1 MSAPPT
7 ELEPRPTA
15 TVGRINL
22 PKKAPTVH
30 LLLVEDESALAESLS
45 GVLTARGHRVDWA
58 SDGLMALNLMAQH
71 PYDLAVL
78 DLGLPKLDGMQ
89 VLKKLRESNLDLPVL
104 ILSARDQVQDKVA
117 AIHAGADDYLSKPF
131 DTDELEAR
139 LFGLMRRRNGVS
151 SARLEWAGVSYD
163 AGQRSFACAEQPL
176 QLSPR
181 EHATLLA
188 LVEAQGSPLARQ
200 ALFDRVFVDDT
211 DIAAD
216 AMDVVLYRLRK
227 RLGELGVAI
236 RNVRGIG
243 FYLDRDRP

>member
-1 MSAPPT
+1 MY
-7 ELEPRPTA
+7 
-15 TVGRINL
+15 
-22 PKKAPTVH
+22 
-30 LLLVEDESALAESLS
+30 LLLVEDEAALAESLS

-58 SDGLMALNLMAQH
+58 SDGLMALNLIAHQQF
-71 PYDLAVL
+71 DLVIL

-89 VLKKLRESNLDLPVL
+89 VLQKLREQSVDLPVL

-131 DTDELEAR
+131 DTHELEAR
-139 LFGLMRRRNGVS
+139 LFGLMRRRHGVA
-151 SARLEWAGVSYD
+151 SARLEWAGVAYD

-211 DIAAD
+211 DIAPD

-243 FYLDRDRP
+243 FYLDPDRP

>member
-1 MSAPPT
+1 
-7 ELEPRPTA
+7 
-15 TVGRINL
+15 
-22 PKKAPTVH
+22 VH
-30 LLLVEDESALAESLS
+30 LLLVEDEAALAESLS

-58 SDGLMALNLMAQH
+58 SDGLMALNLIAHQQF
-71 PYDLAVL
+71 DLVIL

-89 VLKKLRESNLDLPVL
+89 VLHKLREQSVDLPVL
-104 ILSARDQVQDKVA
+104 VLSARDQVQDKVA

-139 LFGLMRRRNGVS
+139 LFGLMRRRHGVG
-151 SARLEWAGVSYD
+151 SARLECAGVAYD
-163 AGQRSFACAEQPL
+163 AGQRSFVCAGQPL

-188 LVEAQGSPLARQ
+188 LVEAQSSPLSRQ
-200 ALFDRVFVDDT
+200 ALFDRVFVDDA
-211 DIAAD
+211 DVAPD

-227 RLGELGVAI
+227 RLGELGVTI

-243 FYLDRDRP
+243 FYLDPDSP

>member
-1 MSAPPT
+1 MY
-7 ELEPRPTA
+7 
-15 TVGRINL
+15 
-22 PKKAPTVH
+22 
-30 LLLVEDESALAESLS
+30 LLLVEDEAALAESLS

-58 SDGLMALNLMAQH
+58 SDGRLALNLMAHHQ
-71 PYDLAVL
+71 YDLVIL
-78 DLGLPKLDGMQ
+78 DLGLPQLDGMQ
-89 VLKKLRESNLDLPVL
+89 VLRNLREHKLDLPVL
-104 ILSARDQVQDKVA
+104 ILSARDQAHDKVT

-139 LFGLMRRRNGVS
+139 LFGLMRRRHGV
-151 SARLEWAGVSYD
+151 AAACLAWAGVAYD
-163 AGQRSFACAEQPL
+163 AGQRSFACAGQPL

-200 ALFDRVFVDDT
+200 ALFDRVFVDDA
-211 DIAAD
+211 DIAPD

-243 FYLDRDRP
+243 FYLDPERP

>member
-1 MSAPPT
+1 MY
-7 ELEPRPTA
+7 
-15 TVGRINL
+15 
-22 PKKAPTVH
+22 
-30 LLLVEDESALAESLS
+30 LLLVEDEAALAESLS

-58 SDGLMALNLMAQH
+58 SDGLMALNLITHQQF
-71 PYDLAVL
+71 DLVVL

-89 VLKKLRESNLDLPVL
+89 VLHKLREQNMDLPVL

-131 DTDELEAR
+131 DVHELEAR
-139 LFGLMRRRNGVS
+139 LFGLMRRRHGVG
-151 SARLEWAGVSYD
+151 SARLEWAGVAYD
-163 AGQRSFACAEQPL
+163 AGQRSFACAGQPL

-200 ALFDRVFVDDT
+200 ALFDRVFVDDA
-211 DIAAD
+211 DIAPD

-227 RLGELGVAI
+227 RLGELGVTI

-243 FYLDRDRP
+243 FYLDPDRP

>member
-1 MSAPPT
+1 
-7 ELEPRPTA
+7 
-15 TVGRINL
+15 VY
-22 PKKAPTVH
+22 
-30 LLLVEDESALAESLS
+30 LLLVEDEAALAESLS

-58 SDGLMALNLMAQH
+58 SDGLMALNLIAHQQF
-71 PYDLAVL
+71 DLVVL

-89 VLKKLRESNLDLPVL
+89 VLKKLREQNVNLPVL
-104 ILSARDQVQDKVA
+104 ILSARYQVQDKVA

-131 DTDELEAR
+131 DTHELEAR
-139 LFGLMRRRNGVS
+139 LFGLMRRRHGVG
-151 SARLEWAGVSYD
+151 SARLEWAGVAYD
-163 AGQRSFACAEQPL
+163 AGPRSFACAEQPL

-200 ALFDRVFVDDT
+200 ALFDRVFVDD
-211 DIAAD
+211 AD
-216 AMDVVLYRLRK
+216 VAPDALDVVLYRLRK

-243 FYLDRDRP
+243 FYLDPERP